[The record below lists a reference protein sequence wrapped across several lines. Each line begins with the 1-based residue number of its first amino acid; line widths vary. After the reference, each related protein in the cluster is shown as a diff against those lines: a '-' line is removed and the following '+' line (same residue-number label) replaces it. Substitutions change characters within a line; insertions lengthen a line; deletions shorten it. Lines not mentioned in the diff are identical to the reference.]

1 MTTDATFAADV
12 LQHHQPV
19 LVDFTA
25 DWCPPCRMIAPVL
38 AEIAAE
44 RPGLTVRVVDT
55 DENPETARAYEVMSL
70 PTLMLFRD
78 GKPVASF
85 VGARPKA
92 KLLAGLDE
100 LLESQPSL
108 S

>member
-12 LQHHQPV
+12 LDHDQPV

-38 AEIAAE
+38 AEISAE
-44 RPGLTVRVVDT
+44 RPGLTVRELNT
-55 DENPETARAYEVMSL
+55 DENPETMRAYQVMAL

-78 GKPVASF
+78 GAPVASF
-85 VGARPKA
+85 VGTRPKA
-92 KLLAGLDE
+92 KLLAELDK
-100 LLESQPSL
+100 LLG
-108 S
+108 

>member
-12 LQHHQPV
+12 LEHDQPV

-38 AEIAAE
+38 AEISAE
-44 RPGLTVRVVDT
+44 RPGLTVRALNT
-55 DENPETARAYEVMSL
+55 DESPETMRAYQVMAL

-78 GKPVASF
+78 GAPVASF

-92 KLLAGLDE
+92 KLLAELDE
-100 LLESQPSL
+100 LLG
-108 S
+108 

>member
-1 MTTDATFAADV
+1 MTTDATFAAEV
-12 LQHHQPV
+12 LEHDQPV

-38 AEIAAE
+38 AEVSAE
-44 RPGLTVRVVDT
+44 RPGLTVRVVNT
-55 DENPETARAYEVMSL
+55 DENPETMRAYQVMAL

-78 GKPVASF
+78 GRPVGSF

-92 KLLAGLDE
+92 KLLAELDE
-100 LLESQPSL
+100 LLR
-108 S
+108 